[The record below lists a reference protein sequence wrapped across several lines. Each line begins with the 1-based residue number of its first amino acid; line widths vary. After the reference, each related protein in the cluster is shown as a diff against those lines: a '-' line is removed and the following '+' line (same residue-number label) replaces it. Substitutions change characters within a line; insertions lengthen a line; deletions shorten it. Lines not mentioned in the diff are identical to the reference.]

1 MDKYEVFYLRD
12 EEWWQKQLPKIER
25 HANEKPEQTRE
36 IIEAAGFTLLYETF
50 VSTKTPELKAS
61 CFYLLCLLAKKDISG
76 NLPFHLLKDL
86 YLKCP
91 INYEMKWSISAVMHI
106 AKDIPRDELVW
117 ILSLPC
123 PCSDFPNGYA
133 PE

>member
-1 MDKYEVFYLRD
+1 MDKYEVYCLRD
-12 EEWWQKQLPKIER
+12 EEWWQKQLPKIEKYVDER
-25 HANEKPEQTRE
+25 PEATME
-36 IIEAAGFTLLYETF
+36 IIKAAGFSLLYETF
-50 VSTKTPELKAS
+50 VSAKAPELKAS
-61 CFYLLCLLAKKDISG
+61 CFYLLCLLVKRDISG
-76 NLPFHLLKDL
+76 DLPFYPLRDL

-91 INYEMKWSISAVMHI
+91 INYELKWSVSAVMHI

-123 PCSDFPNGYA
+123 PCSDFPHGYA